1 MIKNFIK
8 ISSEIKNAIKNKRPV
23 VALESSLVSHGLPY
37 PENINIAKKSIKLI
51 RSSGSIPA
59 TIGIIDGNVKIGLND
74 DEIDILGI
82 KNNIQKVSRHNIA
95 LSMNK
100 NMYASTTVASTMM
113 VASMIGIKFFCT
125 GGIGGVHR
133 DVEFSY
139 DISADLKELEKTNM
153 IVISSGAKSILDIF
167 KTNEMLE
174 TLGIARIGYKTNK
187 VPGFWSEKTNINVD
201 FKINKIEQ
209 LIKIIK
215 NRKALRQNGSILI
228 YNPIPKKFSVNNLL
242 VEKWIKIANKQV
254 IKNKIIGK
262 NLTPYLLNE
271 ISLLSKGITLK
282 ANMSLILN
290 NAKLAGKI
298 AYNINKYI

>member
-37 PENINIAKKSIKLI
+37 PLNINIAKKSIKLI
-51 RSSGSIPA
+51 RSSGSVPA

-113 VASMIGIKFFCT
+113 VASMIGINFFCT

-133 DVEFSY
+133 DVEFTY

-209 LIKIIK
+209 LINIIK
-215 NRKALRQNGSILI
+215 NRKALKQNGSILI
-228 YNPIPKKFSVNNLL
+228 YNPIPKKFSVNNIL